1 MSRQRPGKAPLPPAE
16 VNIEKLEK
24 MINEGN
30 YYGAQQMYKSISARY
45 VSAQRHSEALDILHS
60 GACLQ
65 LKNSQVTCGSELA
78 VIFVETLVKAKVP
91 YDDDVLDR
99 IRKIYKTF
107 PQIPLPQD
115 LGEDDDMQQLNEA
128 LGAAKTRV
136 ECCLSF
142 LKAAI
147 KWSAE
152 FGAHRNGSPEIH
164 FMLAEYVYSESP
176 ELDMTRVSY
185 HFVRGNNP
193 KKFAS
198 TIVNFMGKGRFNF
211 FFVFD
216 GFPTLQ
222 CYPGEEDLA
231 IARAIL
237 MYLSMGNLRDANFL
251 MDELK
256 KHAQYKEHDLP
267 QSDLIQFINY
277 LLPTLQRD
285 ALPLFNMLRKNYKS
299 SIDREPAFNEL
310 LDEIAELFYGVQ
322 RRNPLQGMFGDIF
335 QVNFSTLLT
344 LPFNNT
350 GYCRLGWLEESGK
363 GRIDEALRLNEEME
377 KLKLLPDVA
386 GKALKLWDE
395 MKEKEIAPSVITYN
409 SIIAG
414 LCQMG
419 KTNQARDKLNELL
432 ESDLVPGEI
441 TYSMIIHG
449 HCRED
454 QVEKAFQEGMLGKP
468 LKLFNTWI
476 SKGNAISYNTI
487 ISALCKEKRFEE
499 ASDLLAEVDEKKLE
513 PDCYTYNAAIL
524 GGLTDAGRTEDA
536 EEFI

>member
-1 MSRQRPGKAPLPPAE
+1 MEYIAGFPDYSRTR
-16 VNIEKLEK
+16 IT
-24 MINEGN
+24 I
-30 YYGAQQMYKSISARY
+30 YSITN
-45 VSAQRHSEALDILHS
+45 Q
-60 GACLQ
+60 
-65 LKNSQVTCGSELA
+65 SQVTCGSELA

-198 TIVNFMGKGRFNF
+198 TIVNFMGK
-211 FFVFD
+211 
-216 GFPTLQ
+216 

-285 ALPLFNMLRKNYKS
+285 ALPLFNMLRTNYKS

-335 QVNFSTLLT
+335 Q
-344 LPFNNT
+344 
-350 GYCRLGWLEESGK
+350 

-449 HCRED
+449 HCREV
-454 QVEKAFQEGMLGKP
+454 QVEKAFQFHNKMVE
-468 LKLFNTWI
+468 N
-476 SKGNAISYNTI
+476 KGNAISYNTI